1 MYPRLLEIPEF
12 LGIGPLTI
20 YTYGVMLAAAY
31 LAGLQLAIVRGR
43 KAGLDSGRLLD
54 LGVYIVIAALVGAK
68 LLLLLV
74 NFNYFRNNPEEI
86 LVLARSGGV
95 FYGGLI
101 TATLVAFWYIRR
113 HKLPFWTTCDIFAPG
128 IALGHVIGRL
138 GCLMAGCC
146 YGRPADVAWAVTFT
160 DPFAAANVGTPLN
173 VPLHP
178 TQVYEA
184 GAELIILIFLLVTE
198 RKGRPYPGPH
208 VLGLHAAVCRLAL
221 HHRVLPRRRARLPD
235 GSLDVAVHLGRAR
248 AAEPVHAGLSAS
260 PADTRDRRNPHGA
273 RPERSRQRA
282 SQRFVRFRR

>member
-1 MYPRLLEIPEF
+1 MYPRLFEIPEIF
-12 LGIGPLTI
+12 GIGPLTI

-31 LAGLQLAIVRGR
+31 LLGLQLAIVRAR
-43 KAGLDSGRLLD
+43 KAGLDSGRMLD

-74 NFNYFRNNPEEI
+74 NFSYFRNNPDEI

-113 HKLPFWTTCDIFAPG
+113 HNLPFWKTCDMFAPG

-146 YGRPADVAWAVTFT
+146 YGRPTSVPWAITFT

-184 GAELIILIFLLVTE
+184 GAELLILVFLLVTE
-198 RKGRPYPGPH
+198 RKGRPYPGRTFWGYMF
-208 VLGLHAAVCRLAL
+208 LYAL
-221 HHRVLPRRRARLPD
+221 SRFVIEFYRADER
-235 GSLDVAVHLGRAR
+235 GFI
-248 AAEPVHAGLSAS
+248 AGLSTSQFISVILAPLS
-260 PADTRDRRNPHGA
+260 LAMLIYLRRGSTTPEPAKAARRA
-273 RPERSRQRA
+273 A
-282 SQRFVRFRR
+282 